1 MVSPALQL
9 SVKMPENRLQVW
21 AASLLAGTSPSP
33 HPSPSAYPSLL
44 VWVVSGFL
52 SSADLYH
59 TLGEGDKERALRQQS
74 DSVLEQLE
82 QGGHYLALSVP
93 LVSVSLTLSVEEQK
107 AVNSKHHQLMQVRDS
122 PSALDHPLFP
132 ISPCSGLTGS
142 GQ

>member
-82 QGGHYLALSVP
+82 QGGNYFGIECTSGQCLPH
-93 LVSVSLTLSVEEQK
+93 TLCRGAEGSEQ
-107 AVNSKHHQLMQVRDS
+107 QT
-122 PSALDHPLFP
+122 PSADAGEGFSL
-132 ISPCSGLTGS
+132 SPGS
-142 GQ
+142 SLIPHLSL